1 MISSF
6 KSLYDRVESEL
17 VDDAPAFQS
26 NSFVTL
32 KMRGMYT
39 IRIFL
44 YYLIALEK
52 RVCIYV
58 AYL

>member
-6 KSLYDRVESEL
+6 KSLYDRAESEL

-44 YYLIALEK
+44 YYLIAKKEC
-52 RVCIYV
+52 VSM
-58 AYL
+58 